1 MQKKIKVLFYEI
13 FKYLRIWNLI
23 SPLRCIFSY
32 RHKRTVI
39 KLFYTRLL
47 LLFSEIHINVT

>member
-1 MQKKIKVLFYEI
+1 MKVLFYEI